1 MMDLLRNNKG
11 LSLVEVIVASVL
23 SVAIGV
29 IIFSVLGVFSNESGQ
44 SISSFMMNQQYDN
57 VAQQIARD
65 ARRASFVFTD
75 GETPVLHGVGYDTV
89 TSIIMCDASGGAFAQ
104 YKIVNDILVEGAGN
118 TAYQAGGGSVRVVPA
133 TSYFVIAPQRK
144 NVGLH
149 LSLCRNDRKTLR
161 SISARKD
168 VFICRN

>member
-1 MMDLLRNNKG
+1 MDLRRDNKG
-11 LSLVEVIVASVL
+11 ITLVEVLVASIL
-23 SVAIGV
+23 SVVVGY
-29 IIFSVLGVFSNESGQ
+29 IIFTILGMFSNESGQ

-75 GETPVLHGVGYDTV
+75 GETALLHGAGSDTV
-89 TSIIMCDASGGAFAQ
+89 TSIIMCDAAGLALAQ
-104 YKIVNDILVEGAGN
+104 YKIVDGILVEGVHAD
-118 TAYQAGGGSVRVVPA
+118 AYEAGGNAVRVVPGS
-133 TSYFVIAPQRK
+133 SYFVLGPQRK
-144 NVGLH
+144 NVALH
-149 LSLCRNDRKTLR
+149 LSLCKTDRKTHR